1 MMNPECDW
9 LNVTRY
15 GFRWWGM
22 QVDRISSDKI
32 KGWAVLGI
40 KTNKTTGHGIQI
52 YVTRTGNICIRD
64 EHGEVVFERKKKL

>member
-9 LNVTRY
+9 LTVTRH
-15 GFRWWGM
+15 GFKWWGM

-32 KGWAVLGI
+32 KGWAVLGL

-52 YVTRTGNICIRD
+52 YVTLTGNIRISD
-64 EHGEVVFERKKKL
+64 EQGCVLFERKKRL